1 MRTKLVNSC
10 VIPPACALYVGVESY
25 FHILGAVLLVGACV
39 FPRLLEFHWKP
50 DTDTVSPMLRYWNSL
65 VIYLRSIGTLC
76 RELESLSITG
86 KGSVA
91 HTAYELS
98 LLSETV
104 LSCK

>member
-1 MRTKLVNSC
+1 MRMRFVNSC
-10 VIPPACALYVGVESY
+10 VIPPVCALCVGTESY
-25 FHILGAVLLVGACV
+25 FHILSAVLLVGACV
-39 FPRLLEFHWKP
+39 FQRLLEFHWKP
-50 DTDTVSPMLRYWNSL
+50 DTDTVSPMLRHWNSL
-65 VIYLRSIGTLC
+65 VVYLRSIGTLC
-76 RELESLSITG
+76 RELESLFITG